1 MRSDGLAQHFGGLR
15 IMGRFLEFFLHSQ
28 LKAMG
33 WPRRKGVFRKQYVY
47 LMGADAAITQGLRS
61 IVGLGAGRPEVAVAM
76 IADTFAGNLWTEEST
91 ARLIGTLREAED
103 IVAKHSDIL
112 PWQALWHDQ
121 RLASYSGRLDWKDL
135 EELGWKDLFDDRL
148 GILRAWPASQA
159 AYWGLMHYQEMQTLL
174 DRERCGY
181 EKSAIEGRKYGL
193 EVSDKYPF
201 ESLERFYEW
210 CDTLILHFEEVLS
223 PLPSSTEIPANLKA
237 VPEIA
242 KRIAGL

>member
-1 MRSDGLAQHFGGLR
+1 MSGS
-15 IMGRFLEFFLHSQ
+15 LEFFMYSQ
-28 LKAMG
+28 LEAMG

-47 LMGADAAITQGLRS
+47 PMVADAAITQGLRS

-76 IADTFAGNLWTEEST
+76 IAYTFARNPWTEEST
-91 ARLIGTLREAED
+91 ARLIGTLREAEE

-112 PWQALWHDQ
+112 PWQALWHDR
-121 RLASYSGRLDWKDL
+121 RLASYSGGLDWKDL
-135 EELGWKDLFDDRL
+135 LDNRL
-148 GILRAWPASQA
+148 EATRVWAASQA
-159 AYWGLMHYQEMQTLL
+159 AYWGLTHYQEMQTLL

-181 EKSAIEGRKYGL
+181 EKSAIEGRTYGL
-193 EVSDKYPF
+193 EVPDKYPF

-210 CDTLILHFEEVLS
+210 CDTLILHFEEVLW

-242 KRIAGL
+242 KRIAGGL